1 MTVEQDFSTIISD
14 QADRQFKELV
24 ERSNAAAAG
33 LGPWQPALWE
43 SMEASGLALALV
55 PEDQEGAGLDARDA
69 LEIVRLSGYRGLP
82 LPLAETLL
90 ARALWA
96 TAGGDRTL
104 WGESPTVLAP
114 GLQGQPLRLHQEGE
128 TYCISGATEAVSFG
142 AVAACILLQAQS
154 AEGQHYLVLI
164 EAAQIPR
171 QLRVSA
177 SFEQR
182 HAFHCNAVPV
192 PADRCVPWP
201 VDAAP
206 ALYAQGA
213 LLRSM
218 QMLGAMQRCVELG
231 LQYATE
237 RVQFGRPISRFA
249 PVQDMLV
256 EASAELAAALAAAG
270 LAVARWQAQP
280 TQESMFC
287 MASAKS
293 RCGEA
298 AGKVSAL
305 IHQVH
310 GAIGFTQEHSLHQF
324 TRRLWAWRD
333 DFGSETFWNQ
343 WIGKQ
348 VCAASGGALWQS
360 LAKL

>member
-1 MTVEQDFSTIISD
+1 MTVEQDFSAIISD

-24 ERSNAAAAG
+24 DRGSVQAAG
-33 LGPWQPALWE
+33 PGAWQPALWE
-43 SMEASGLALALV
+43 SIEASGLALALV
-55 PEDQEGAGLDARDA
+55 PEAREGAGLDARDA
-69 LEIVRLSGYRGLP
+69 LEIVRLSAYRGLP

-96 TAGGDRTL
+96 TAGGDGAL

-114 GLQGQPLRLHQEGE
+114 GLQGQPLRLHQEGDM
-128 TYCISGATEAVSFG
+128 YCVSGATEAVSFG
-142 AVAACILLQAQS
+142 DAAACLLVQARS
-154 AEGQHYLVLI
+154 AQGQQYLLLL
-164 EAAQIPR
+164 ETAGIPR
-171 QLRVSA
+171 QLRVSSA
-177 SFEQR
+177 FEPR
-182 HAFHCNAVPV
+182 HAFAFDAVPV
-192 PADRCVPWP
+192 PVQRCVAWEA
-201 VDAAP
+201 DAS

-213 LLRSM
+213 LLRAM

-237 RVQFGRPISRFA
+237 RVQFGRAISRFA

-256 EASAELAAALAAAG
+256 EASAEMAAALAATG

-280 TQESMFC
+280 TQETLFC
-287 MASAKS
+287 IASAKS

-298 AGKVSAL
+298 AGKVAAL

-310 GAIGFTQEHSLHQF
+310 GAIGFTQEHCLHQF

-333 DFGSETFWNQ
+333 DFGNETFWNQ
-343 WIGKQ
+343 WLGKQ
-348 VCAASGGALWQS
+348 VCAAPGGALWQR
-360 LAKL
+360 LANL